1 MPSVVFRFA
10 HKLRQH
16 FEALLL
22 VAVIPL
28 YFFYTSGLSNNPPGF
43 YLDESALAY
52 NAYLIAHSGVSES
65 GASWPLYFQLY
76 TGRFVQYASPTHVYL
91 LAIPFSLF
99 PPSILLARGYA
110 ATMVFI
116 AALLLGLL
124 ATRISR
130 RLGVGIIVAL
140 TAMLT
145 PWLFETSRLVLET
158 FFYPLALVL
167 FLLSLYRVQNKER
180 WTLLDNALLAITLA
194 LLTYSYTIGRLLAPL
209 LALGLLLFAA
219 NKQRLIGVV
228 KTWVAYGVTLIPLLV
243 FNLRHPGLLTRFY
256 LVTYIKPQSPWSEII
271 FKFAKRYTEDLS
283 LMSLLLVGDPNPR
296 HHVPNSLGSILVGTF
311 LLAAIGLIVVIARHW
326 GDPWWSYILYGLAV
340 SIVPGALTVDQF
352 HTLRLIGYP
361 VFLLVLI
368 IPGLTWLLE
377 ADKELTKKQLKTR
390 RGKHR
395 RDQRTSSGEGLS
407 RQTRRA
413 ILAIL
418 LFLTAAQAIYF
429 QRKFRLEGPT
439 RYFFDTAYKEVYDAA
454 MAQRAR
460 PIYLVDGYWG
470 PAYIHAFWYAT
481 LQGKSTS
488 EFIHVDYGKRPP
500 PGALVISSEDK
511 CTNCQIIFSREI
523 YMLYRAL

>member
-1 MPSVVFRFA
+1 MPSVVLHFA
-10 HKLRQH
+10 QKLRQH
-16 FEALLL
+16 YEAWLS
-22 VAVIPL
+22 VAAIIPL

-52 NAYLIAHSGVSES
+52 NAYLIARSGVSES

-76 TGRFVQYASPTHVYL
+76 TGGFVQYASPTHIYL
-91 LAIPFSLF
+91 LAIPFSVF

-130 RLGVGIIVAL
+130 QLSIGIIVAL

-167 FLLSLYRVQNKER
+167 FLLSLYRVHNKER
-180 WTLLDNALLAITLA
+180 WTLLDVALLAITLA

-209 LALGLLLFAA
+209 LALGLLLFAV
-219 NKQRLIGVV
+219 NKQRLIGVI
-228 KTWVAYGVTLIPLLV
+228 KTWVAYAVTLIPLLV
-243 FNLRHPGLLTRFY
+243 FNLRHPGLLNRFY
-256 LVTYIKPQSPWSEII
+256 LVTYIRPQSPWSEII

-283 LMSLLLVGDPNPR
+283 LMSLLLVGDTNPR
-296 HHVPNSLGSILVGTF
+296 HHVPNSLGSMLVGTF
-311 LLAAIGLIVVIARHW
+311 ILAAIGLIVVIARHW
-326 GDPWWSYILYGLAV
+326 RDPWWFYILYGLAV

-361 VFLLVLI
+361 VFLLVLTM
-368 IPGLTWLLE
+368 PGLMWLLD
-377 ADKELTKKQLKTR
+377 ADKEQKRQLK
-390 RGKHR
+390 KHR
-395 RDQRTSSGEGLS
+395 RKNRQAQRALSGKGLS
-407 RQTRRA
+407 HQTRRA
-413 ILAIL
+413 ILAVL
-418 LFLTAAQAIYF
+418 LVLTAGQAIYF
-429 QRKFRLEGPT
+429 QRKFRVEGPT

-454 MAQRAR
+454 MAQPAR

-488 EFIHVDYGKRPP
+488 EFLHMDYGKRPP
-500 PGALVISSEDK
+500 PGGLVISSEDK
-511 CTNCQIIFSREI
+511 CTNCQIIFRREI